1 MRART
6 TRYLIALTIHAVNV
20 VNKPQD
26 MEWLNA
32 KNTSAKCA
40 KNQLQ
45 DTISGV
51 VARRA
56 LTNKDQFQ
64 ELPKK
69 GIDP

>member
-1 MRART
+1 MRTIKYSTAF
-6 TRYLIALTIHAVNV
+6 TIHIVNV

-26 MEWLNA
+26 MEWSNA

-40 KNQLQ
+40 KNQPQ
-45 DTISGV
+45 DIIGGAA
-51 VARRA
+51 ARKA
-56 LTNKDQFQ
+56 LTNKDQNL